1 MDEKDKKEVSKLIKE
16 ILISAQKHRD
26 QVKTIAQLTSQDK
39 DFSKLGKDMS
49 DAFGP
54 FHKAARAILDKLG

>member
-16 ILISAQKHRD
+16 ILTSAQKHRD

-39 DFSKLGKDMS
+39 EFSKLAKEMS
-49 DAFGP
+49 DTFGP